1 MSGSVPQNFSA
12 HFIYTVMYLTR
23 QVEPCVNKAIQL
35 LNRLKERLSLQQ
47 SVGEG
52 HRHDD
57 GGDHER
63 STKGGRVSTVMWED
77 DEGVKRGRGGG
88 FGRVKTPASINE
100 SLCIEGTDIFIVK
113 VWIAWGRL
121 QCMYIV
127 HVLMRDEKEGRS
139 KQGQTNNKAKQHSTP
154 KAVTFP
160 KKNELSRV
168 GLEPTTL
175 YTLDRALYR

>member
-1 MSGSVPQNFSA
+1 MSGSVPQNFRTHILSC
-12 HFIYTVMYLTR
+12 TETR
-23 QVEPCVNKAIQL
+23 QVEPCVNKALQL

-88 FGRVKTPASINE
+88 FGRVKTSASINE

-113 VWIAWGRL
+113 VWIAGGEITHVH
-121 QCMYIV
+121 MY
-127 HVLMRDEKEGRS
+127 M
-139 KQGQTNNKAKQHSTP
+139 
-154 KAVTFP
+154 F
-160 KKNELSRV
+160 
-168 GLEPTTL
+168 
-175 YTLDRALYR
+175 